1 MKSPEKHPELVVCA
15 AIKLFNIT
23 DPSIEIIIPSIRHY
37 DQTFRLIK
45 ENMEY
50 DEWRK
55 KEQGF
60 LTNFSRFV
68 DRREALEIAKANN
81 QIRFNIGYE
90 PEELYSEILY

>member
-60 LTNFSRFV
+60 F
-68 DRREALEIAKANN
+68 N
-81 QIRFNIGYE
+81 QFQSFCR
-90 PEELYSEILY
+90 